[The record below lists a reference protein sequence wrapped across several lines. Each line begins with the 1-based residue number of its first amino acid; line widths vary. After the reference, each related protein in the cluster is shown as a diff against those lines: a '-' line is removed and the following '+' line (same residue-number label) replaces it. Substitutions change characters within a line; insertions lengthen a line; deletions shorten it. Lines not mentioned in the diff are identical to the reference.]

1 MYKDYMTDN
10 EIEEQIKWF
19 QNNLKK
25 DDLDPADRYLY
36 TKELKNFQLLLKEK
50 DFLKPLLIA
59 TKIKKK
65 IVTLVLQSRKV
76 NIRSEQIFRL
86 ASIPSTPETQTEL
99 LFIFIPRKKLTRMII
114 TISAPVKKKSLWS
127 PTYRKADTSKST
139 VPLSISAPSKVLIF
153 QYSGFKP

>member
-25 DDLDPADRYLY
+25 DGLDPADRYLY

-65 IVTLVLQSRKV
+65 DENVKTLTQS
-76 NIRSEQIFRL
+76 
-86 ASIPSTPETQTEL
+86 
-99 LFIFIPRKKLTRMII
+99 
-114 TISAPVKKKSLWS
+114 
-127 PTYRKADTSKST
+127 
-139 VPLSISAPSKVLIF
+139 
-153 QYSGFKP
+153 